1 MRLHAL
7 TACTRPESLPLLA
20 ESLMDALSAGVQ
32 VAWHIR
38 FDRERQYVGGQKLK
52 NDMLDEVRDGW
63 VAILDDDNTYPPAF
77 FPALAGAA
85 LAHPEA
91 QLIVIAQQHRSG
103 WVRRVGRRMLR
114 ASHVDAGQIVARR
127 EAIGTLRIPEHYC
140 GDGEWIE
147 ALADSLSDEQIAYI
161 HEPATAYNALRTDQ

>member
-1 MRLHAL
+1 MRLHVL
-7 TACTRPESLPLLA
+7 TACTRTENLDALA

-38 FDRERQYVGGQKLK
+38 FDREHQYVGGQALK
-52 NDMLDEVRDGW
+52 NDMLDELRDGW
-63 VAILDDDNTYPPAF
+63 VAILDDDTTYPPAF

-103 WVRRVGRRMLR
+103 WVRKVNRKMLR
-114 ASHVDAGQIVARR
+114 ATHVDAGQIVAKR

-140 GDGEWIE
+140 GDGDFIE
-147 ALADSLSDEQIAYI
+147 TLANSLTDEQIVYI
-161 HEPATAYNALRTDQ
+161 QEPVVNYNALRDV